1 MTVPADGLL
10 DEFWASTEAKTLMTQ
25 MIESGKTYYLQDG
38 IGIGTVAG
46 RARLNFVDEAQR
58 KAEVAECKLLDKA
71 E

>member
-1 MTVPADGLL
+1 
-10 DEFWASTEAKTLMTQ
+10 MTQ